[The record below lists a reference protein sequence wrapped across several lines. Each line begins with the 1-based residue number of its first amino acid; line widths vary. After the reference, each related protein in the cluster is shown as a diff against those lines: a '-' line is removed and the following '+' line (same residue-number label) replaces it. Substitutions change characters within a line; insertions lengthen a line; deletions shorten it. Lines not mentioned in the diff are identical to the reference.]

1 MPLHRRTTG
10 VSLVTIRGLARSS
23 AYVNVA
29 QLWQMGS
36 RLILTPL
43 VISSLGLEGYGAWTL
58 VFSLCSYAV
67 MVDAGAGWVYAKITA
82 DHDAT
87 GDYATLSAVISSGAV
102 LVGTLCAAFCVAL
115 WTVRAPLLGSLG
127 VPPRLIAAANST
139 LFVLSIVV
147 VVEASAGCVL
157 DVLAGLQRMDLQY
170 RFILIGA
177 TIEFA
182 TTLALLRMH
191 VGMVAL
197 PLGLLC
203 GGVVSIGLGWIMC
216 RRLRPMLHLSP
227 LRADIEGIRRITQ
240 LGLRF
245 QSILALNTVLAQGL
259 RLMISSLYGLTALA
273 TYHLAD
279 RLLYVARTPGLAIIS
294 PLMPAFAHI
303 ESSGGARRWR
313 RMFTYALTIT
323 AIASAMPLLFAAAF
337 SGSILFA
344 WTGQRFPDA
353 VWIVWALAPAEFLTL
368 VAGVGAA
375 RLRALGTTR
384 LEVLTTLGGT
394 IVALGGGALA
404 QSFGGFAATIAVA
417 AAGRGI
423 AALALLDRFVV
434 PSRLSRL
441 SALRPVVVIPILFA
455 PVCVLTAAGASLFGS
470 AAAGTNRWTVLATLL
485 PLAFTAAAGCGALA
499 WFVALTARERRWI
512 LERSRRG
519 SPAMSILPLEADP

>member
-1 MPLHRRTTG
+1 MSHLS
-10 VSLVTIRGLARSS
+10 VRGLARSS

-29 QLWQMGS
+29 QFWQMGS

-58 VFSLCSYAV
+58 VFTLCSYAV

-87 GDYATLSAVISSGAV
+87 GDYATLSTVISSGAV
-102 LVGTLCAAFCVAL
+102 LVGTLCAAFCGAL
-115 WTVRAPLLGSLG
+115 WMVRAPLLGALG
-127 VPPRLIAAANST
+127 VQPPLIAETSTT

-170 RFILIGA
+170 RFIIIGS
-177 TIEFA
+177 TVEFA
-182 TTLALLRMH
+182 TTLALLRMRA
-191 VGMVAL
+191 GMIAL

-203 GGVVSIGLGWIMC
+203 GGGVSIVLGWTMC

-227 LRADIEGIRRITQ
+227 LRADVKGIRQITE

-245 QSILALNTVLAQGL
+245 QSILAINTVLSQGL
-259 RLMISSLYGLTALA
+259 RLMISSFFGLTALA

-279 RLLYVARTPGLAIIS
+279 RVLYVARAPGLAILS
-294 PLMPAFAHI
+294 PLMPAFAHM
-303 ESSGGARRWR
+303 ESSGRAKRWR
-313 RMFTYALTIT
+313 RMFKYALTVT
-323 AIASAMPLLFAAAF
+323 SIASSMPLLFAAAF
-337 SGSILFA
+337 GGSILFA

-353 VWIVWALAPAEFLTL
+353 VWIVRALAPAEFLTL
-368 VAGVGAA
+368 LAGVCAA

-394 IVALGGGALA
+394 IIALGGGVVAK
-404 QSFGGFAATIAVA
+404 SFGGLTATIAVA
-417 AAGRGI
+417 SAGRCL

-434 PSRLSRL
+434 PERLPRF
-441 SALRPVVVIPILFA
+441 SALRPVVLIPVLFA
-455 PVCVLTAAGASLFGS
+455 PVCVLTAVVASMFNT
-470 AAAGTNRWTVLATLL
+470 AAAGTDRWAVLATLL
-485 PLAFTAAAGCGALA
+485 PLAMTDAAGCGALA
-499 WFVALTARERRWI
+499 WFVALTTRERRWL
-512 LERSRRG
+512 LERFRAAT
-519 SPAMSILPLEADP
+519 PAISVRPLEADP